1 MFMPVVDIPER
12 LRGEPAPVA
21 AVGPV
26 LAVVFREILDQPT
39 PGEMQ
44 QLLHRVRERDGGSS
58 PTGGASILRMT
69 IRLRNGKGVAGAIS
83 SYGCQRPERPVSPS
97 RRPAFDRFA
106 SA

>member
-44 QLLHRVRERDGGSS
+44 QLLHRVRERDGLE
-58 PTGGASILRMT
+58 P
-69 IRLRNGKGVAGAIS
+69 
-83 SYGCQRPERPVSPS
+83 YW
-97 RRPAFDRFA
+97 RRFY
-106 SA
+106 SANDNSAP